1 MNEVS
6 MDYSSIVFDAKPDAV
21 PYNYRIS
28 YKVAQ
33 LCLIMRICGWG
44 DVCSLVKLHM
54 ISFALISHD
63 NMKKLI
69 DYTDESDSVPVV
81 RFDPA
86 VNRALPCAI
95 GYGLIKRQ
103 QNSKFKLT
111 DRGRLLA
118 EQIKADE
125 NLMVVEINDLC
136 LLSKRLTEN
145 KVDEMIGKWGTTYA
159 DD

>member
-1 MNEVS
+1 M
-6 MDYSSIVFDAKPDAV
+6 
-21 PYNYRIS
+21 
-28 YKVAQ
+28 
-33 LCLIMRICGWG
+33 L
-44 DVCSLVKLHM
+44 
-54 ISFALISHD
+54 
-63 NMKKLI
+63 
-69 DYTDESDSVPVV
+69 
-81 RFDPA
+81 
-86 VNRALPCAI
+86 

-118 EQIKADE
+118 EQIKADG